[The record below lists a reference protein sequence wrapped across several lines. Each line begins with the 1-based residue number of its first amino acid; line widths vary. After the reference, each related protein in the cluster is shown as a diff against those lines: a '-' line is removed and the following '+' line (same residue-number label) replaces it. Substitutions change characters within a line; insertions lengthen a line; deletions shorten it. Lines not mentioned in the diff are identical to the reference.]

1 MVVEAVSAVVR
12 EKRRANR
19 PAVRPSPAVPDTD

>member
-12 EKRRANR
+12 ERGRANR
-19 PAVRPSPAVPDTD
+19 PAVRPAPAVPDTD